1 MATMANLF
9 FVSGVVQGVGFRW
22 ATCQLAEELNL
33 AGYVRNRHDGRV
45 EVWAEGDSADLAELA
60 HWLETGPDGAH
71 VDTVSKQ
78 KVEFKGYNGFHEMM
92 TI

>member
-1 MATMANLF
+1 MANAAFHF
-9 FVSGVVQGVGFRW
+9 FIAGHVQGVGFRW
-22 ATCQLAEELNL
+22 ATCQLAEELQL
-33 AGYVRNRHDGRV
+33 AGYVRNRTDGRV

-60 HWLETGPDGAH
+60 HWLETGPEGAH
-71 VDTVSKQ
+71 VDAVSKQ